1 MIAAFNRIVL
11 FLLLRLVRLYQLLF
25 SSFFG
30 RSCRFYPTCSSY
42 AAESLRRFG
51 PWRGSAMALWRLA
64 RCHPFCAGGHDP
76 VPEKPPSLKG
86 LAKKDKTVSD
96 SRCRCAKQH
105 HP

>member
-1 MIAAFNRIVL
+1 MIRRLNAALVFV
-11 FLLLRLVRLYQLLF
+11 LLRLVRLYQLLF

-51 PWRGSAMALWRLA
+51 PWRGLALALWRLV
-64 RCHPFCAGGHDP
+64 RCQPFHPGGYDP
-76 VPEKPPSLKG
+76 VPEKFPCMKH
-86 LAKKDKTVSD
+86 LAKKGKTVSD
-96 SRCRCAKQH
+96 SPRCCAKHH